1 MYTYLYWYYIRN
13 RYLFCGLYRD
23 IYRGRSAA
31 CADEVLFVGGNTNL
45 EFRVFRHRPPACH
58 ILICTLQIHTNKNVP
73 TKVSFY
79 SLNI

>member
-31 CADEVLFVGGNTNL
+31 CGRGVVGGNTNL

-58 ILICTLQIHTNKNVP
+58 ILICTLQIHSNKNVP
-73 TKVSFY
+73 PKVSFH
-79 SLNI
+79 SLHIE